1 MRTIQISCFLT
12 LLGVTACGGDDEPST
27 TAMENDDSTTGGT
40 DDGPSTSTPT
50 TSPSTSSSTT
60 STSGPG
66 ESSESSGNAED
77 SESDPDS
84 SGTTDATGSESSGG
98 GEGMMLQN
106 TPAECKVP
114 ESIAPILPDEAGHLA
129 ATTLTPPSYPF
140 EVTAV
145 AYDLLGT
152 AAAGACNSTLAHRV
166 DVFVIAGNEPPAD
179 PDDAV
184 SMVSF
189 DVAADPAATESRLVE
204 VELDESIVLEEGQS
218 LVVAVQMAGDAEL
231 ATSVCLQ
238 ACRDTG
244 GVADLDWWSNAA
256 ASPYA
261 WADMVGDFGFISNFM
276 TRAQGEA
283 Q

>member
-1 MRTIQISCFLT
+1 MRTIQLSCFLT

-27 TAMENDDSTTGGT
+27 TATENDDSTGGT
-40 DDGPSTSTPT
+40 DDPGTSAPT

-60 STSGPG
+60 ATSGPG

-77 SESDPDS
+77 SESDPGS
-84 SGTTDATGSESSGG
+84 TGTTDATSSESSGG
-98 GEGMMLQN
+98 GEAMLLQN

-114 ESIAPILPDEAGHLA
+114 ESISPILPDEAGHLA
-129 ATTLTPPSYPF
+129 ATTLTPSAYPF

-145 AYDLLGT
+145 AYDVLGT

-166 DVFVIAGNEPPAD
+166 DVFVIAGSEPPAD

-184 SMVSF
+184 SVVSL
-189 DVAADPAATESRLVE
+189 DVAADPAATDSRTVE
-204 VELDESIVLEEGQS
+204 VALDEAIVLEDGQS
-218 LVVAVQMAGDAEL
+218 LVVAVQMVGDAEL
-231 ATSVCLQ
+231 ATSLCLQ
-238 ACRDTG
+238 GCRDTG
-244 GVADLDWWSNAA
+244 GVAGLDWWSNAA
-256 ASPYA
+256 LPPYA

-276 TRAQGEA
+276 TRAHGEA